1 MTVSI
6 STQWQGSDATVL
18 ITGEVDLA
26 AGPALDAAIADA
38 VRTAGAESVVVDL
51 TGVAF
56 LDSTG
61 ISLLIKGRR
70 LADATGVA
78 FRIRGAQGL
87 VRDVLEMTGVLAHLS
102 G

>member
-6 STQWQGSDATVL
+6 STEWQGPDATVL
-18 ITGEVDLA
+18 VSGEVDLA
-26 AGPALDAAIADA
+26 AGPAVDAAIAA
-38 VRTAGAESVVVDL
+38 ALRTAGAGSVMVDL
-51 TGVAF
+51 TDVAF

-70 LADATGVA
+70 IGDATGVG
-78 FRIRGAQGL
+78 FRIRGARGL

>member
-6 STQWQGSDATVL
+6 STEWQGPDATVL
-18 ITGEVDLA
+18 VSGEVDLA
-26 AGPALDAAIADA
+26 AGPTVDAAIAAA
-38 VRTAGAESVVVDL
+38 VRAAGAGSVVVDL
-51 TGVAF
+51 TEVAF

-70 LADATGVA
+70 LADAAGVGY
-78 FRIRGAQGL
+78 RIRGARGL